1 MSCWSIAELT
11 AGALACSD
19 ERSVSVVLNAGEVR
33 LVALGSPGETLSIDT
48 IWRLDSLEWRIA
60 FQQ

>member
-19 ERSVSVVLNAGEVR
+19 ERSVSVVLNASE
-33 LVALGSPGETLSIDT
+33 GSPGNQAGPSGVPAG
-48 IWRLDSLEWRIA
+48 RSP
-60 FQQ
+60 FP